1 MHWNILLIITM
12 NESRSFLQDCVHS
25 EGNRP
30 KTNERKTN
38 WTPSAVESYEEEK
51 KLFPDFK
58 IFSAL
63 SCYSSANPFYPWD
76 DLISS

>member
-1 MHWNILLIITM
+1 M
-12 NESRSFLQDCVHS
+12 NQGRSDKTVFTLKATA
-25 EGNRP
+25 P

-51 KLFPDFK
+51 KQFPDFK

>member
-1 MHWNILLIITM
+1 MNQGRSDKIAVFLLKATAQKPM
-12 NESRSFLQDCVHS
+12 NEKRI
-25 EGNRP
+25 E
-30 KTNERKTN
+30 
-38 WTPSAVESYEEEK
+38 TPSAVQSYEE

-58 IFSAL
+58 IFSLL